1 MKATDLKKEINKS
14 QKINVE
20 SPRFIKTLERALTL
34 LFTQADTSES
44 GELSYQQFYD
54 AFKLLPTYDLCEND
68 IRVLLALADE
78 NENGQIT
85 WTDFIPVGIEA
96 IKTFLARNKML
107 QKQPAQQKEI
117 NKDTLRHVFELE
129 I

>member
-1 MKATDLKKEINKS
+1 MKAKDLHKELNKS

-34 LFTQADTSES
+34 LFTEADATNDGQLTYS
-44 GELSYQQFYD
+44 QFFE
-54 AFKLLPTYDLCEND
+54 AFKRLPTYDLCEND

-78 NENGQIT
+78 NKVGNIT
-85 WTDFIPVGIEA
+85 WAEFIPVGIDA
-96 IKTFLARNKML
+96 IKTFLARNKDL
-107 QKQPAQQKEI
+107 QKQSAAVKEI
-117 NKDTLRHVFELE
+117 NKECLMFVFETE